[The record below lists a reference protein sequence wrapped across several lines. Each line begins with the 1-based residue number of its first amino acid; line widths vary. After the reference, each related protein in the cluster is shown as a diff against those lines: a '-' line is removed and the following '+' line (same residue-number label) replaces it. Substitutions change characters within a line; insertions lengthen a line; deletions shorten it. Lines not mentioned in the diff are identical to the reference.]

1 MRLPHL
7 LGFLAGLAAL
17 IAALPAA
24 AERLVVSMSTHQVL
38 INPSFTGAEPV
49 LFGAIE
55 RDRDSGAAPSG
66 FDAVVTVIGP
76 RENVV
81 TRHKERVIGIW
92 VNAQSR
98 TFFDVPAYLAVLSN
112 RPLAAIAGSDTLQ
125 RLQIGL
131 AQTPLATNAAEDP
144 ETAAF
149 RAAFLRL
156 NRENRLYREEANAV
170 TFLTANLFRAAI
182 ELPANAPIG
191 NYEVDVKLF
200 ADGTLVTRQTSAIEV
215 VKVGFEQFVASAARD
230 HGFAYGVATAMLAL
244 LTGWVGSLVFRRD

>member
-1 MRLPHL
+1 MRVPRV
-7 LGFLAGLAAL
+7 LGFMAGLAAL
-17 IAALPAA
+17 IIASPAK

-38 INPSFTGAEPV
+38 INPSFTGAAPV

-55 RDRDSGAAPSG
+55 RDRDVGAAPNG

-76 RENVV
+76 RQDVV

-112 RPLAAIAGSDTLQ
+112 RPLAAIAGIDTLQ

-131 AQTPLATNAAEDP
+131 AQTPLPTNAAEDP
-144 ETAAF
+144 ETGAF

-170 TFLTANLFRAAI
+170 TFLTGNLFRAGI

-230 HGFAYGVATAMLAL
+230 QGFAYGVATAMLAL
-244 LTGWVGSLVFRRD
+244 LTGWIGSLVFRRD